1 MSNPEDRIRELP
13 FSWKFN
19 PHPATDYIDMEFV
32 LRDLDP
38 GLRKTVVAA
47 RLDAISKVHANI
59 ADMHRNI
66 AEGTGNIARMIS
78 GGKASGK

>member
-1 MSNPEDRIRELP
+1 MSSPEEKIRELP

-32 LRDLDP
+32 LRDLEP
-38 GLRKTVVAA
+38 GLRQSVVAA

-66 AEGTGNIARMIS
+66 ADGTGNISRILS
-78 GGKASGK
+78 GKAGKVR

>member
-38 GLRKTVVAA
+38 GLRKSVVSA
-47 RLDAISKVHANI
+47 RLEDGNI

-66 AEGTGNIARMIS
+66 AEGTGNIARMLS
-78 GGKASGK
+78 GKATGK